1 MTWCRFLLLLLLVAS
16 PVEAQVCGG
25 ASATVASDGR
35 ALGHLPYGDV
45 APGDL
50 VTAPPGV
57 AILGI
62 CRLRP
67 EAMAALQRLLAAA
80 AGDPKVEGQLYAL
93 SCHRS
98 IESQEAT
105 FCKPRAEATDGDRSI
120 SVAPPGHS
128 EHGTGYALDFT
139 VRPADGCRDAE
150 ACMAARPAFRWLRE
164 NAPHFGF
171 ELSFP
176 PGNAQHVKWEPWH
189 WRWVGTS
196 AHEPG
201 AARARFIFARARREF
216 PADPAIVDP
225 PPPPPPA
232 VSAPPPSPPAAPVE
246 SKKNRKKRQAKE

>member
-1 MTWCRFLLLLLLVAS
+1 MTSRRFLLLLLLVAS
-16 PVEAQVCGG
+16 PAEAQVCGG

-57 AILGI
+57 AIRGT

-150 ACMAARPAFRWLRE
+150 ACMAAKPAFRWLRE
-164 NAPHFGF
+164 NAPRFGF

-201 AARARFIFARARREF
+201 

-225 PPPPPPA
+225 PPPPPV
-232 VSAPPPSPPAAPVE
+232 VSAPPPPPPPAAPVE
-246 SKKNRKKRQAKE
+246 SKKGRKKRQAKE

>member
-1 MTWCRFLLLLLLVAS
+1 MNLRPLFLILSLLAA

-25 ASATVASDGR
+25 TSASVAADGR

-45 APGDL
+45 PDRDL

-57 AILGI
+57 AILGT

-80 AGDPKVEGQLYAL
+80 AGDPAVEGQLYAL

-105 FCKPRAEATDGDRSI
+105 FCKPRAEASDGDRSI

-139 VRPADGCRDAE
+139 VRPTDGCRDAE
-150 ACMAARPAFRWLRE
+150 ACMAAKPAFRWLRE
-164 NAPHFGF
+164 NAPRFGF

-176 PGNAQHVKWEPWH
+176 PGNSQRVKWEPWH

-196 AHEPG
+196 ADEPG

-216 PADPAIVDP
+216 PADPALIDRL
-225 PPPPPPA
+225 
-232 VSAPPPSPPAAPVE
+232 AATPGGATQA
-246 SKKNRKKRQAKE
+246 QAKE

>member
-1 MTWCRFLLLLLLVAS
+1 MKLRALLPIALLITA

-25 ASATVASDGR
+25 TSANVAADGR
-35 ALGHLPYGDV
+35 ALGHLPYGGVPDR
-45 APGDL
+45 DL
-50 VTAPPGV
+50 VSAPPGV
-57 AILGI
+57 AIASG

-93 SCHRS
+93 SCYRS

-105 FCKPRAEATDGDRSI
+105 FCKPRAEANDGDRSI

-139 VRPADGCRDAE
+139 VRPADGCPDAE
-150 ACMAARPAFRWLRE
+150 ACMAAKPAFRWLRE
-164 NAPHFGF
+164 NAPRFGF

-176 PGNAQHVKWEPWH
+176 PGNSQRVKWEPWH

-196 AHEPG
+196 AGEPG
-201 AARARFIFARARREF
+201 AARARFMFARARREF
-216 PADPAIVDP
+216 PADPAIADP
-225 PPPPPPA
+225 PPPPP
-232 VSAPPPSPPAAPVE
+232 VVTAPPPAPPPAPVE
-246 SKKNRKKRQAKE
+246 DKKGKKKRQSKE

>member
-1 MTWCRFLLLLLLVAS
+1 MTSRRFLLLLLLVAS
-16 PVEAQVCGG
+16 PAEAQVCGG

-57 AILGI
+57 AIRGT

-150 ACMAARPAFRWLRE
+150 ACMAAKPAFRWLRE
-164 NAPHFGF
+164 NAPRFGF
-171 ELSFP
+171 EL
-176 PGNAQHVKWEPWH
+176 
-189 WRWVGTS
+189 S

-225 PPPPPPA
+225 PPPPPV
-232 VSAPPPSPPAAPVE
+232 VSAPPPPPPPAAPVE
-246 SKKNRKKRQAKE
+246 SKKGRKKRQAKE

>member
-1 MTWCRFLLLLLLVAS
+1 MILRRFLLALLFLAA

-25 ASATVASDGR
+25 ASALVMPDGR

-45 APGDL
+45 AARDL
-50 VTAPPGV
+50 VEAPPGV
-57 AILGI
+57 AVSGH

-67 EAMAALQRLLAAA
+67 EAMAALLKLLAAA
-80 AGDPKVEGQLYAL
+80 ENDPKVGGKLHAL

-105 FCKPRAEATDGDRSI
+105 FCKPRVENNDGDRSI

-150 ACMAARPAFRWLRE
+150 ACMAAKPAFRWLRE
-164 NAPHFGF
+164 NAPRFGF

-176 PGNAQHVKWEPWH
+176 PGNTQHVKWEPWH

-196 AHEPG
+196 ASEPG
-201 AARARFIFARARREF
+201 AARARFLFARARKEF
-216 PADPAIVDP
+216 PADPAI
-225 PPPPPPA
+225 
-232 VSAPPPSPPAAPVE
+232 E
-246 SKKNRKKRQAKE
+246 